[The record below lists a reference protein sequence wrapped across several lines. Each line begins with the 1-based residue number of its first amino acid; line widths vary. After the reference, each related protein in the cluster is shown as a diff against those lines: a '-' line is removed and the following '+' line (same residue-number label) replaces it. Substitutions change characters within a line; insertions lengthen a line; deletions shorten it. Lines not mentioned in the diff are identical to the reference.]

1 MWPARAA
8 AAHIAWCTR
17 WASSQKGKKKVQ
29 RVEKK
34 TKILFFF
41 SGRKRKKTQI
51 YFSEFSDGT
60 PAVFT
65 GLEHAATST
74 TAAHK
79 PPKSSHTKW
88 LNDERYSLS
97 SSSFFLSF
105 FLFSLRIESL
115 TRHIYY
121 SISAVKGDG
130 ALATTK
136 LVVHQQ
142 RGGRARCL
150 LCVCGTPSRQG
161 NERRLYALVYGRG
174 ELRSRVWFLIYKK
187 REAARRARGPLAQC
201 EAMKRVPRHTFSFFL
216 FFFHSLRTATV
227 IYTNRHPGL

>member
-1 MWPARAA
+1 
-8 AAHIAWCTR
+8 
-17 WASSQKGKKKVQ
+17 
-29 RVEKK
+29 
-34 TKILFFF
+34 LFFF

-142 RGGRARCL
+142 RGGAPGASYVCVGRQVAKETSGGYMRWCTGAVSYAR
-150 LCVCGTPSRQG
+150 
-161 NERRLYALVYGRG
+161 EFDFLYIKRG
-174 ELRSRVWFLIYKK
+174 KLHGEQEV
-187 REAARRARGPLAQC
+187 
-201 EAMKRVPRHTFSFFL
+201 H
-216 FFFHSLRTATV
+216 
-227 IYTNRHPGL
+227 